1 MQPHLYLWTDRALYL
16 GPISET
22 LTCQPGTSAFTLFL
36 DGDAEVLLDGHKEPI
51 VSNAF
56 LFPVNQ
62 KVTINYPYGRVLN
75 LFLDPYQIEY
85 NTLKALMRDQVGRT
99 FFQLT
104 NSQMWAQLLDGIKT
118 GTLNAEQVSEN
129 IDTLIYQN
137 KEVACKSTLPDRR
150 IEKVITMIKE
160 CSAKPLRLNEI
171 SDAINLS
178 ETRLMTL
185 FKNRVGLPLRR
196 YRLWHLLSSACARI
210 ASGESLTDAAVNCG
224 FSDSSHFCRNFKHHI
239 GLTPKF
245 LFKKDNNIQVFIEKS
260 VSNETRVLL
269 NKSSHFQP
277 PMAS

>member
-16 GPISET
+16 GPITEE
-22 LTCQPGTSAFTLFL
+22 LTCQPGTSALTLFL
-36 DGDAEVLLDGHKEPI
+36 DGKAEVLLDGHKEPI
-51 VSNAF
+51 VSDAF

-62 KVTINYPYGRVLN
+62 KVTIKYPYGRVLN

-85 NTLKALMRDQVGRT
+85 NTLKALMQDQVGRT
-99 FFQLT
+99 FFHLARPQKWT
-104 NSQMWAQLLDGIKT
+104 PLLEAIENGS
-118 GTLNAEQVSEN
+118 LNAEQVSAN
-129 IDTLIYQN
+129 IDALIYQ
-137 KEVACKSTLPDRR
+137 KSNEAYKSSLPDRR
-150 IEKVITMIKE
+150 IEKIITMIKD
-160 CSAKPLRLNEI
+160 CSAQPLRLNEI

-196 YRLWHLLSSACARI
+196 YRLWHLLSSACGRI
-210 ASGESLTDAAVNCG
+210 ATGESLTDAAVNCG

-245 LFKKDNNIQVFIEKS
+245 LFKKDNNIKVFIEKS
-260 VSNETRVLL
+260 VANETRILL
-269 NKSSHFQP
+269 NTPSHFQP